1 MTNEKYFKKHP
12 EEKLSKS
19 LKKNS
24 YTSTVKTPCTIKKCQ
39 DYPFCNIRSNGKSP
53 SIKWWTET
61 K

>member
-12 EEKLSKS
+12 EEKLSNS

-53 SIKWWTET
+53 SIK
-61 K
+61 